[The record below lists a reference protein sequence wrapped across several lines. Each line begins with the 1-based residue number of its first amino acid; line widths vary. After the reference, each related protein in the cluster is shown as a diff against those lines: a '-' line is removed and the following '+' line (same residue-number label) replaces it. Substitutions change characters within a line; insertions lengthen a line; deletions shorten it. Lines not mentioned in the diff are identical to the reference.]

1 MSRKRSRP
9 KRTSKSLR
17 LQATE
22 PPRIEPCSRCGAP
35 YNLKQSKDP
44 LCGKCRPAPKLNS
57 YRTDGVS
64 DPRGFGSPR
73 RITTVVRGGL
83 PR

>member
-1 MSRKRSRP
+1 MRRKRGKT
-9 KRTSKSLR
+9 KRKSKSLR

-22 PPRIEPCSRCGAP
+22 RPTTEPCSRCGAA
-35 YNLKQSKDP
+35 YNVAQSKHP
-44 LCGKCRPAPKLNS
+44 LCGKCRPAPKLNA

-73 RITTVVRGGL
+73 RVTSMVQGGL
-83 PR
+83 PG